1 MFQISGC
8 TARLISVVNVPA
20 VDVLVG
26 GAVLAAAAAATAAVA
41 VVSMVVTV
49 DVAVAVSPAGLA
61 VGVGTS
67 GVVKI
72 VAAQAN
78 GATYLQGGCEP

>member
-8 TARLISVVNVPA
+8 TARLISVVKVPA
-20 VDVLVG
+20 VGVLVG
-26 GAVLAAAAAATAAVA
+26 GAVLAAAPAVA

-78 GATYLQGGCEP
+78 GATYLQAGCEP